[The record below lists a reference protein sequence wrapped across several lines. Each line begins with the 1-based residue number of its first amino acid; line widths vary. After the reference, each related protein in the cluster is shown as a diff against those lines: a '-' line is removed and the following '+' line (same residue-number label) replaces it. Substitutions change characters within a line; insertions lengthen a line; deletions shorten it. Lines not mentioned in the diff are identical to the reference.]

1 MGHQR
6 DGRAVQVGRSGQT
19 KSRHLTRYLVCFFKT
34 GASASTLLLWN
45 GDILGFSGLIST
57 TGLNVQQTRQDV
69 TNHWKLVWLA
79 TFMLTV
85 NFYINHVEDANRDP
99 RLETKEVA
107 VASTAAHLLGGF
119 LVGLGTKLANGCT
132 SGHGVCGIAR
142 FSKRSLV
149 AVPIF
154 TLCSMMT
161 TAALNAPQ
169 FEAFSAIFRTE
180 ALPIYSKLLGTLA
193 TAAVVALG
201 LLRRT
206 HAPVDGKDTAVT
218 TTPADHDASQK
229 KLYGAAI
236 SAVLAAIGLIV
247 SGMTKK
253 SKVNDFLDL
262 CALCRS
268 GGKMDPT
275 LVTVL
280 GSAILS
286 SWLGYQFVHGWNTL
300 QHGVV
305 QTQPIAGGKFS
316 IPTNTNIDGQLVGGA
331 VLFGVGWGMT
341 SLCPG
346 PALYHAAA
354 GMSDVLLAWFPA
366 FFTGSWTGVQLKEHL
381 AKKKTA

>member
-1 MGHQR
+1 
-6 DGRAVQVGRSGQT
+6 
-19 KSRHLTRYLVCFFKT
+19 
-34 GASASTLLLWN
+34 
-45 GDILGFSGLIST
+45 
-57 TGLNVQQTRQDV
+57 
-69 TNHWKLVWLA
+69 
-79 TFMLTV
+79 MLTV
-85 NFYINHVEDANRDP
+85 NFYVNHVEDANRDP

-107 VASTAAHLLGGF
+107 VASTTAHLLGGF

-180 ALPIYSKLLGTLA
+180 TLPIYSKLLGTLA
-193 TAAVVALG
+193 TASVVALG

-206 HAPVDGKDTAVT
+206 HVPVDGKDTAAT

-229 KLYGAAI
+229 KLYGASI
-236 SAVLAAIGLIV
+236 SAVMAAMGLIV

-305 QTQPIAGGKFS
+305 QTKPIAGGKFS
-316 IPTNTNIDGQLVGGA
+316 IPANTNIDGQLVGGA

-366 FFTGSWTGVQLKEHL
+366 FFMGSCSAVQLKEHL
-381 AKKKTA
+381 AKKTA